1 MATKQLQL
9 EIPEFITIQKYSEIN
24 SFKDESNFGRL
35 VWTVSKITGKPMSEV
50 RLWSI
55 DSLTNIVNIF
65 SDIADHKEE
74 FHTIIEWNGELLG
87 YAHMRQATLGEYIDL
102 EHLCK
107 DLETNMH
114 KVAAIL
120 YRPITKHKF
129 KDLSFTVKQ
138 KIKML
143 NNKVENVFD
152 HYTLET
158 YDSEIRKERE
168 ESFKDF
174 PAHIFL
180 GAVSFFLN
188 SVNLYSINTLYS
200 EGQISLR
207 MKNQMISQTLE
218 HLSLTTGAGGGLST
232 TSLSPTFYQLQGIGQ
247 SPT

>member
-1 MATKQLQL
+1 MATQTLKL
-9 EIPEFITIQKYSEIN
+9 EVPEFITIEKYTEIN

-74 FHTIIEWNGELLG
+74 FHTILEWNGELLG

-102 EHLCK
+102 ENLCK

-158 YDSEIRKERE
+158 YDSDIRKERE

-174 PAHIFL
+174 PIHIFL
-180 GAVSFFLN
+180 GALSFFL
-188 SVNLYSINTLYS
+188 STGSLYLNNIAYS
-200 EGQISLR
+200 EGKITKME
-207 MKNQMISQTLE
+207 MKAKEEVLMETLL
-218 HLSLTTGAGGGLST
+218 HNTGAGGGLFT
-232 TSLSPTFYQLQGIGQ
+232 HSLSPIYFKYLDSNQ
-247 SPT
+247 